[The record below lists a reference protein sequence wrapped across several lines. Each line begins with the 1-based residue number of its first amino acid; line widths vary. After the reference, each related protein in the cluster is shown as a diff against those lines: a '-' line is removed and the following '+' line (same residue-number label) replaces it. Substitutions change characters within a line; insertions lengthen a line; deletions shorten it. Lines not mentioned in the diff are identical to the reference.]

1 MHDGGS
7 ATEHSALWLYGLPGS
22 GVAVPQAAGAP
33 SLEDLEQRRAEPA
46 GLNARIWICYGSLTQ
61 GLAELVN
68 RFQPPP
74 QAAELEAE
82 LERWQ
87 ADFSRAA
94 LLKRRW
100 RNQVRLVNICKG
112 GAALLA
118 KELPPEL
125 WGGRLG
131 LPRFGGAAPN
141 GGPQAGSE
149 GYRELAIRALLEC
162 RPGLLNAWLDAEHW
176 ADAIGVKPAADPGS
190 WQEPPDWRS
199 PMALE
204 RLVSVLWCSDGA
216 GEVGL
221 QELEKRCAQLEE
233 QLDQERDHVA
243 MLNRYIKQ
251 MEKELD
257 HFMANHERASTL
269 AERLPLLLQ
278 RARQQLGTC
287 SAPHP

>member
-1 MHDGGS
+1 M
-7 ATEHSALWLYGLPGS
+7 GLP
-22 GVAVPQAAGAP
+22 Q
-33 SLEDLEQRRAEPA
+33 
-46 GLNARIWICYGSLTQ
+46 
-61 GLAELVN
+61 
-68 RFQPPP
+68 
-74 QAAELEAE
+74 
-82 LERWQ
+82 WQ

-100 RNQVRLVNICKG
+100 RNQVRRLCICKG

-149 GYRELAIRALLEC
+149 GCRELAIRALLEC
-162 RPGLLNAWLDAEHW
+162 RPGQLNAWLDAEHW
-176 ADAIGVKPAADPGS
+176 ADAIGVKPAAVVQRWSRRS
-190 WQEPPDWRS
+190 WP
-199 PMALE
+199 A
-204 RLVSVLWCSDGA
+204 GA
-216 GEVGL
+216 GKALRAGG
-221 QELEKRCAQLEE
+221 KQLA
-233 QLDQERDHVA
+233 QERDHVA

-257 HFMANHERASTL
+257 HFVANHERAATL

>member
-1 MHDGGS
+1 M
-7 ATEHSALWLYGLPGS
+7 
-22 GVAVPQAAGAP
+22 
-33 SLEDLEQRRAEPA
+33 
-46 GLNARIWICYGSLTQ
+46 
-61 GLAELVN
+61 
-68 RFQPPP
+68 
-74 QAAELEAE
+74 
-82 LERWQ
+82 
-87 ADFSRAA
+87 
-94 LLKRRW
+94 
-100 RNQVRLVNICKG
+100 RLVCICKG

-149 GYRELAIRALLEC
+149 GCRELAIRALLEC
-162 RPGLLNAWLDAEHW
+162 HPGQLNAWLDAEHW
-176 ADAIGVKPAADPGS
+176 ADAIGVKPAAVVQRWSRRS
-190 WQEPPDWRS
+190 WP
-199 PMALE
+199 A
-204 RLVSVLWCSDGA
+204 GA
-216 GEVGL
+216 GKALRAGG
-221 QELEKRCAQLEE
+221 KQLA
-233 QLDQERDHVA
+233 QERDHVA

-257 HFMANHERASTL
+257 HFVANHERAATL